1 MPFGVPRTEAER
13 LKRHQEIYGAET
25 MPPEV
30 RKRLGPVME
39 TIPEVIW
46 ANLPAW
52 PIGPDGKFQLPLP
65 RWLIVKMR
73 GAGQRLHP

>member
-1 MPFGVPRTEAER
+1 MPFGVPHTEAER

-25 MPPEV
+25 LPPEV
-30 RKRLGPVME
+30 RRRLGPVME

-46 ANLPAW
+46 ANLPAG
-52 PIGPDGKFQLPLP
+52 PIGPDGKFQPPLP

-73 GAGQRLHP
+73 GAGRRL